1 MQIYSLIGN
10 LDCGV
15 RHCENEQII
24 NKEEM
29 IRKIIIAMQYIDP
42 HVGNLI
48 IATTICNATV

>member
-29 IRKIIIAMQYIDP
+29 IREIIIAMQYIDP